1 MAMLNNQMVVVSFRC
16 FSLMLPWDFDFL
28 MMGIY
33 LARLKCW
40 FLLHGVQDWP
50 CKWVVR
56 WCFCFHDVECS
67 YPEKKWKATYQW
79 ISWNRLI
86 IVVYTSSCPDVCGF
100 LPPKDLPI
108 SCGWHS
114 HSHVALR
121 CPVLQEGTPLAGME
135 APAIPR
141 SPRSSGAQGWRWC
154 HGLLCEVGLFHCV
167 KYGLWYGNTKS

>member
-1 MAMLNNQMVVVSFRC
+1 MGFWFSDDGDIPRSPKMLIFVAWCPRLTMQMSGPVVFL
-16 FSLMLPWDFDFL
+16 FS
-28 MMGIY
+28 
-33 LARLKCW
+33 
-40 FLLHGVQDWP
+40 
-50 CKWVVR
+50 
-56 WCFCFHDVECS
+56 WCRVFI
-67 YPEKKWKATYQW
+67 PRKKWKATYQW